1 MNSVFAYSIAIVAAA
16 LTIYGAF
23 RFFGRRSSPAAEE
36 ILDPT
41 PTPDE
46 AELEVL
52 SRTRVGFGR
61 SLVLVRFEGR
71 RILLGVTK
79 GQWTAL
85 ADLGRS
91 LPADQE
97 PGSSIE
103 AELNRVL
110 KADRLRRGRRNS

>member
-1 MNSVFAYSIAIVAAA
+1 MNAVLVFAIAAVAAA

-23 RFFGRRSSPAAEE
+23 RLFGRRASSAAEE
-36 ILDPT
+36 IFAPVPEEDQ
-41 PTPDE
+41 
-46 AELEVL
+46 LEVV

-85 ADLGRS
+85 ADLGRTP
-91 LPADQE
+91 LPHQE
-97 PGSSIE
+97 TASTIE
-103 AELNRVL
+103 AELSRVMN
-110 KADRLRRGRRNS
+110 ADRLRRRRRNS

>member
-1 MNSVFAYSIAIVAAA
+1 MNSVFVYAIAALAAA
-16 LTIYGAF
+16 STVYGAA
-23 RFFGRRSSPAAEE
+23 RFLGRRASEADDEVIAPAPEGNQ
-36 ILDPT
+36 
-41 PTPDE
+41 
-46 AELEVL
+46 LEVL

-91 LPADQE
+91 ALPHQK
-97 PGSSIE
+97 PVSTIE
-103 AELNRVL
+103 AELNRVMN
-110 KADRLRRGRRNS
+110 AHRFRRGRRNS

>member
-1 MNSVFAYSIAIVAAA
+1 MSFAFTYAIALLAAA

-23 RFFGRRSSPAAEE
+23 RLFGRRSASPAAEDLPASPAAAE
-36 ILDPT
+36 G
-41 PTPDE
+41 
-46 AELEVL
+46 ELEVL

-91 LPADQE
+91 PIAGQE
-97 PGSSIE
+97 PGSVIE

-110 KADRLRRGRRNS
+110 NADRLRRGRRNS

>member
-1 MNSVFAYSIAIVAAA
+1 MNSVFVYVIAAA
-16 LTIYGAF
+16 AAASTIYGAF
-23 RFFGRRSSPAAEE
+23 RLFGRRASSAAEE
-36 ILDPT
+36 ILAPAF
-41 PTPDE
+41 E
-46 AELEVL
+46 ESEIEVV

-91 LPADQE
+91 PASKQE
-97 PGSSIE
+97 PASTIE
-103 AELNRVL
+103 AELNRAMI
-110 KADRLRRGRRNS
+110 ADRFRRGRRSS